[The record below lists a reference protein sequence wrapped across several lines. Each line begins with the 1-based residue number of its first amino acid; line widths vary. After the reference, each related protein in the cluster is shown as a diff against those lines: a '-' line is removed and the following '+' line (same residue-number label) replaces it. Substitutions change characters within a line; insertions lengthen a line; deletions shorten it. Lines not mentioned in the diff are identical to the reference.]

1 VAVIRSERLAQ
12 TFVDLAD
19 TLVDEFDV
27 VDLYALLADRCV
39 ELFDASQAG
48 LLLADDAG
56 TLRLVAATHE
66 ATELVELFQLQND
79 EGPCLDCFRS
89 GQQVLIAD
97 LERADTVWPRF
108 APVAREAGFR
118 SVNAF
123 PLRLRDRVL
132 GALNL
137 FDAEVRRLDQAD
149 VVAAQAMADIATIG
163 LLQYRTI
170 TDAQALARHLS
181 AALESRI
188 AIEQAKGIMAERL
201 GLGTDEAFERLRR
214 YARSRG
220 RRLSEVAE
228 EVVAG
233 TLPPASLGG

>member
-1 VAVIRSERLAQ
+1 VAEMRSERLAQ

-39 ELFDASQAG
+39 ELFGASQAG
-48 LLLADDAG
+48 LLLADETG
-56 TLRLVAATHE
+56 TLRLVAATNE
-66 ATELVELFQLQND
+66 ATELVELFQIQND

-89 GQQVLIAD
+89 GEQVLIPD
-97 LERADTVWPRF
+97 LERGGTPWPMF
-108 APVAREAGFR
+108 APVARQAGFR
-118 SVNAF
+118 AVNAF
-123 PLRLRDRVL
+123 PLRLRDQVL

-137 FDAEVRRLDQAD
+137 FDAVAGRLEPAD
-149 VVAAQAMADIATIG
+149 VVAAQALADIATIG

-170 TDAQALARHLS
+170 SDARALARHLS

-188 AIEQAKGIMAERL
+188 AVEQAKGVIAERL
-201 GLGTDEAFERLRR
+201 DLGMDEAFERLRGH
-214 YARSRG
+214 ARSRQ

-233 TLPPASLGG
+233 TLSPAALDG